1 MKNLKIKWKTKTGPF
16 LVFLLHKDTHSITF
30 AMDLLVTL
38 GFWEQLNGI
47 SKLDEMEWPTHIP
60 IDPQNPLW
68 EFCYHNEQYFMF
80 CGTPAHQNRQSR
92 YSSHFMLA
100 ITPRWV
106 LEEFHSVPSI
116 VAKIK
121 PEIRKRLEKYDS
133 ISIHPDLNSY
143 GEEDNFEWRQYFLH
157 DDETSLSKC
166 PFHRA
171 LRSMGNKDKK

>member
-1 MKNLKIKWKTKTGPF
+1 
-16 LVFLLHKDTHSITF
+16 
-30 AMDLLVTL
+30 MDLLVTL